1 MTERR
6 GNENRAKEERNR
18 RNRFGKEKK
27 EEIKKPSKNAILMKS
42 RRPMNERKM
51 TFDRE

>member
-27 EEIKKPSKNAILMKS
+27 EEIKKPSKNAIFINLKKKS
-42 RRPMNERKM
+42 RSAR
-51 TFDRE
+51 FHS